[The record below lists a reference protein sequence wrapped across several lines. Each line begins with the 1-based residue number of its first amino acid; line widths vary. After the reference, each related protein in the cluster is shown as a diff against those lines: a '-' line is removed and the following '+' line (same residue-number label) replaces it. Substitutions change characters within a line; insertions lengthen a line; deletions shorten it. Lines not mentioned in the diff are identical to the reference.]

1 MCSAGEGKSEL
12 VQGEGVVLEG
22 AIEGSG
28 RGGDVWR
35 GTARDGEGMKHQSM
49 DTLFHSSILFPPA

>member
-28 RGGDVWR
+28 RGG
-35 GTARDGEGMKHQSM
+35 GCLEGDSKGW
-49 DTLFHSSILFPPA
+49 